1 MKEVMYE
8 TSPSPA
14 ESERPA
20 RVAPS
25 AKRAHGPA
33 VPPRRSVKF
42 STGVGSPRP
51 RAEIKAPAKMATIK
65 GFRASAP
72 VTELGTRDHPPDPFV
87 ASTRA
92 MVKGMI
98 NVTYKVRPST
108 RGMAASSPKT
118 AATSGRPM

>member
-25 AKRAHGPA
+25 AKRAHGQA
-33 VPPRRSVKF
+33 VSPRRSVKF

-51 RAEIKAPAKMATIK
+51 IAEIKAPAKMATIK

-72 VTELGTRDHPPDPFV
+72 VTALGTRDQPLDPFA
-87 ASTRA
+87 ASIMA
-92 MVKGMI
+92 MMKGI
-98 NVTYKVRPST
+98 IKVTSKVRPST
-108 RGMAASSPKT
+108 RGMAAASPKA
-118 AATSGRPM
+118 AATSGRPI